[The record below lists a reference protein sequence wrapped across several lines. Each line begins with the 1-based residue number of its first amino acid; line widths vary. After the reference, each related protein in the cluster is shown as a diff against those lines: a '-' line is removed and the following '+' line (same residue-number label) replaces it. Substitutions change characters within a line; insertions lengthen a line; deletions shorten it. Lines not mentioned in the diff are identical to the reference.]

1 MHLFLLRCLSL
12 LLSGW
17 SWVGVRVVKQSLVSI
32 TPGERLC
39 GGKSVRDEGVWGEG
53 MWDEGV
59 RDEDVRDEDVRDEGV
74 KDEGVRDEDV
84 RDEGVKDEG
93 ERVGVRDE
101 EVWLCE
107 GYLVSDSQVRPWNV

>member
-59 RDEDVRDEDVRDEGV
+59 RDEDVRDE
-74 KDEGVRDEDV
+74 
-84 RDEGVKDEG
+84 GVKDEG

>member
-32 TPGERLC
+32 TPGERLY
-39 GGKSVRDEGVWGEG
+39 GGKSVRDEGVWDEGVWDEG

-59 RDEDVRDEDVRDEGV
+59 RDEDVRDEDV
-74 KDEGVRDEDV
+74 KDEGV
-84 RDEGVKDEG
+84 
-93 ERVGVRDE
+93 RVGVRDE

>member
-1 MHLFLLRCLSL
+1 MHLFLFRCLSL

-17 SWVGVRVVKQSLVSI
+17 SWVCVRVVKQSLVSI

-74 KDEGVRDEDV
+74 KDEG
-84 RDEGVKDEG
+84 

>member
-39 GGKSVRDEGVWGEG
+39 GGKSVRDEGVGG
-53 MWDEGV
+53 GRGV
-59 RDEDVRDEDVRDEGV
+59 RGEDVRDEGV
-74 KDEGVRDEDV
+74 R
-84 RDEGVKDEG
+84 
-93 ERVGVRDE
+93 
-101 EVWLCE
+101 
-107 GYLVSDSQVRPWNV
+107 

>member
-39 GGKSVRDEGVWGEG
+39 GGKSVRDEGVR
-53 MWDEGV
+53 DEGV
-59 RDEDVRDEDVRDEGV
+59 RDEGVR
-74 KDEGVRDEDV
+74 DEGVRDEGV
-84 RDEGVKDEG
+84 RDEGVRDGDVRDE
-93 ERVGVRDE
+93 GVRDE